1 VKREWNS
8 SGLSDDSSTYSSVRS
23 GMGGFERS
31 SIKDVNVSCTI
42 FAGHMRGQCLFARAD
57 ASKSPPRELI
67 TPAATLFIG

>member
-31 SIKDVNVSCTI
+31 SIKDFNASCTI
-42 FAGHMRGQCLFARAD
+42 FAGHARGQSLFARAD
-57 ASKSPPRELI
+57 AFKSPPRELI
-67 TPAATLFIG
+67 IPATTLFIG